1 MYADDSAV
9 MYLYDT
15 KFITSIASAQT
26 ANMLLFAHYYYPI
39 VIESA
44 QTIGNQSLN
53 ISYKGTGQ
61 NYQILA
67 HSTNVSCLQFAYDES
82 ENIPHLAKTC
92 IYGELPCL
100 KSINGNDVNITSLS
114 STNCN
119 GDFLTFYNASLT
131 NLPSSNCSNTTI
143 KGDNITMNNASL
155 TNLSGCTCSFT
166 TCKGRNGSVSK
177 VSASDCNFTSN
188 IATESFLFGSAS
200 STNSFKL
207 VPYRTH
213 YAFNPS
219 VVTGD
224 NLIVYG
230 CYKSTIDQ
238 NQILNIVPHS
248 STASGLR
255 MNGSYNTFTG
265 NVSIMNTLYSSNIIA
280 NLIKKLYNWF

>member
-1 MYADDSAV
+1 M
-9 MYLYDT
+9 
-15 KFITSIASAQT
+15 
-26 ANMLLFAHYYYPI
+26 
-39 VIESA
+39 
-44 QTIGNQSLN
+44 
-53 ISYKGTGQ
+53 
-61 NYQILA
+61 
-67 HSTNVSCLQFAYDES
+67 
-82 ENIPHLAKTC
+82 
-92 IYGELPCL
+92 
-100 KSINGNDVNITSLS
+100 
-114 STNCN
+114 
-119 GDFLTFYNASLT
+119 T
-131 NLPSSNCSNTTI
+131 NLPCSNCSNTAI

-166 TCKGRNGSVSK
+166 TCKGRNGSFSK

-238 NQILNIVPHS
+238 NKILNIVLHS

-265 NVSIMNTLYSSNIIA
+265 NVSIMNTLYSSNISA